1 MYPTL
6 VRDLENK
13 LTSKEWNLVS
23 HYIYKA
29 ADYGEANKDS
39 AARECLL
46 DAIAV
51 ARQNGEDNAAGKIQY
66 YLRFY

>member
-29 ADYGEANKDS
+29 ADYGE
-39 AARECLL
+39 
-46 DAIAV
+46 
-51 ARQNGEDNAAGKIQY
+51 DNAAGKIQY